1 LFPIRRLTK
10 TTQNTLRCIDI
21 GLELQKEIWVNLNV
35 ALENHYME
43 PRNVIRHI
51 TGYLGGISI
60 FCLGIPFGLYMV
72 STKLNRPIWGL
83 ADTRLRIALS
93 LLTGIVGITFLLW
106 SNIYLFFIGKGG
118 PADGFGVAVS
128 PRTKCLV
135 TSGPYRYTRNPMAFG
150 ALSSYLALA
159 LFFNSA
165 ISAALVTILS
175 VGAYLYLRRIEEK
188 RLLKDFGDAYEQY
201 RKTVSILVPLPARKK
216 T

>member
-1 LFPIRRLTK
+1 LFSIRRLTR
-10 TTQNTLRCIDI
+10 TTQNSLRCIDI
-21 GLELQKEIWVNLNV
+21 GLELQKEIWVSLNV

-43 PRNVIRHI
+43 PRDVIRHI

-60 FCLGIPFGLYMV
+60 FCLGIPFVLYII

-83 ADTRLRIALS
+83 AHSQLRIALS
-93 LLTGIVGITFLLW
+93 LLIGVVGITFMLW

-128 PRTKCLV
+128 PRTKHLV

-150 ALSSYLALA
+150 ALSFYLALA

-165 ISAALVTILS
+165 ICVALVAILS
-175 VGAYLYLRRIEEK
+175 GGAYLYLRCIEEK

-201 RKTVSILVPLPARKK
+201 RKTVSSLVPLPARKK

>member
-1 LFPIRRLTK
+1 
-10 TTQNTLRCIDI
+10 
-21 GLELQKEIWVNLNV
+21 LNA

-43 PRNVIRHI
+43 PRDVIRHI

-60 FCLGIPFGLYMV
+60 FCLGIPFGLYMI
-72 STKLNRPIWGL
+72 STKLNQPIWSL
-83 ADTRLRIALS
+83 AHSQLRIALS
-93 LLTGIVGITFLLW
+93 LLIGVVGITFMLW

-128 PRTKCLV
+128 PRTKRLV

-150 ALSSYLALA
+150 ALSFYLALA

-165 ISAALVTILS
+165 ICAALVAILS
-175 VGAYLYLRRIEEK
+175 GGSYLYLRWIEEK

>member
-1 LFPIRRLTK
+1 
-10 TTQNTLRCIDI
+10 
-21 GLELQKEIWVNLNV
+21 
-35 ALENHYME
+35 ME
-43 PRNVIRHI
+43 PRDVIRHI

-60 FCLGIPFGLYMV
+60 FCLGIPSGLYMI
-72 STKLNRPIWGL
+72 STKLNRPIWPL
-83 ADTRLRIALS
+83 AHSKLSIALS
-93 LLTGIVGITFLLW
+93 LLIGIVGITFMLW

-128 PRTKCLV
+128 PRTKHLV

-150 ALSSYLALA
+150 ALSFYLALA

-165 ISAALVTILS
+165 ICVALVAILS
-175 VGAYLYLRRIEEK
+175 GGAYLYLRWIEEK

-201 RKTVSILVPLPARKK
+201 RRTVSILVPLPARKK